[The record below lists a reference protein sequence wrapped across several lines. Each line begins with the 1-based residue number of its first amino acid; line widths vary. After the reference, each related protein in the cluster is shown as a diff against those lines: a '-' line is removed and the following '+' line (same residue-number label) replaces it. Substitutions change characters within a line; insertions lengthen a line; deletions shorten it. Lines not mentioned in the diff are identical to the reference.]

1 MKKIK
6 QHMQTYEFRFFLT
19 VTALFLGMSTP
30 AFADLTSNIQDIQS
44 KISAIC
50 TPLAI
55 IFLIIAGWQKAMGN
69 SQIFVLALIGTII
82 MFGAPQIVSF
92 ISTSFGN

>member
-1 MKKIK
+1 MYKTK
-6 QHMQTYEFRFFLT
+6 QLVQPRKFG
-19 VTALFLGMSTP
+19 LFLFEMSIFLILSTP
-30 AFADLTSNIQDIQS
+30 AFADLTSNVQDLQS

-69 SQIFVLALIGTII
+69 SQIFVLA
-82 MFGAPQIVSF
+82 AK
-92 ISTSFGN
+92 

>member
-1 MKKIK
+1 MKNLKVNTQKPKFYLKTIICLLMLNT
-6 QHMQTYEFRFFLT
+6 Q
-19 VTALFLGMSTP
+19 
-30 AFADLTSNIQDIQS
+30 AFADLTSGIQDLQS
-44 KISAIC
+44 KISLIC

-69 SQIFVLALIGTII
+69 AQLFVLALIGTVI

-92 ISTSFGN
+92 ISASFGN

>member
-1 MKKIK
+1 MKNLKVHTQMPKFYLKTTII
-6 QHMQTYEFRFFLT
+6 LL
-19 VTALFLGMSTP
+19 LFNTQ
-30 AFADLTSNIQDIQS
+30 AFADLTSDIQDIQS

-69 SQIFVLALIGTII
+69 SQLFVLALIGTVI

-92 ISTSFGN
+92 ISASFGN